1 VLWQQEHSNVFRAY
15 PLAIGTIATTALAL
29 LHTMQPASPFIDYP
43 PKLTNAIRIAE
54 VTSDSE
60 SRANRNVPE
69 VVTARA
75 QQLDRTPAADAVEP
89 GGTLWD
95 CDELTRAGVKW
106 RTVVLKRR
114 SYASVVRNRQ
124 RRRRP

>member
-1 VLWQQEHSNVFRAY
+1 MSSGHIRWRSERSRR
-15 PLAIGTIATTALAL
+15 PLLPCYTQCNRL
-29 LHTMQPASPFIDYP
+29 LRSLITPQ
-43 PKLTNAIRIAE
+43 KLTNAIRIAE

-60 SRANRNVPE
+60 SRANRNVPK
-69 VVTARA
+69 VVRARA

-106 RTVVLKRR
+106 RTVALKPR
-114 SYASVVRNRQ
+114 SYASAVRNRQ